1 MSHKEERIYG
11 NAMADCVL
19 DLHAQYTGDI
29 ARTARTT
36 PYDAPPAMIPMM
48 RV

>member
-11 NAMADCVL
+11 NAMADRV
-19 DLHAQYTGDI
+19 LHAQYTGDI
-29 ARTARTT
+29 ALTARTT
-36 PYDAPPAMIPMM
+36 PYDAPPAMIPIM